1 MFITYNISAK
11 NKAKAFDIVRFQA
24 TKHADMLV
32 A

>member
-11 NKAKAFDIVRFQA
+11 NKAETFDIVRFQA
-24 TKHADMLV
+24 TKCADMLV